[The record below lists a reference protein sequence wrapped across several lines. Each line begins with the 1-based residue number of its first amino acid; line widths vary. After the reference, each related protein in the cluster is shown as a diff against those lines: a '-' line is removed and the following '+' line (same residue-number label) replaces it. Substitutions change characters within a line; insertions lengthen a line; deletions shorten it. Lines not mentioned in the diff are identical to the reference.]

1 MVEKQDMVECQKRRV
16 LALVWKVSPTRIMS
30 SWHPALPQ
38 SQRLLSPLKQRFHA
52 SEVCQKLILS
62 MGAPLPKDV
71 LLPRDRLPP
80 RLPLSPVSS
89 IGSQRGTPTAHLQE
103 IITMTIIAGGTLM
116 FLHES
121 EIEAES
127 DEAPEATC
135 GLGVHL
141 IPVQT
146 AMTMMAHLCI
156 GMIGTCILHAVLIHT
171 GLVRPPEGETLAVL
185 HLQEVITIDRE
196 ALQEGTFLKR
206 GDLVD
211 MVTLSDIR
219 HHHL

>member
-1 MVEKQDMVECQKRRV
+1 
-16 LALVWKVSPTRIMS
+16 
-30 SWHPALPQ
+30 
-38 SQRLLSPLKQRFHA
+38 
-52 SEVCQKLILS
+52 
-62 MGAPLPKDV
+62 
-71 LLPRDRLPP
+71 
-80 RLPLSPVSS
+80 
-89 IGSQRGTPTAHLQE
+89 
-103 IITMTIIAGGTLM
+103 M

-127 DEAPEATC
+127 DEAPEATG

-171 GLVRPPEGETLAVL
+171 GLVRPLEGETLAVL
-185 HLQEVITIDRE
+185 HLQGVITIDRE

-219 HHHL
+219 RYHL